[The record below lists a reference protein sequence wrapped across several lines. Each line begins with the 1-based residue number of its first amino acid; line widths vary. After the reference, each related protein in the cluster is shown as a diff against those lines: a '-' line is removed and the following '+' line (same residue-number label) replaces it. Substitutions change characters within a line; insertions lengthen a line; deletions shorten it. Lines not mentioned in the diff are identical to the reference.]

1 MSNCGLAMTILT
13 LGQCLNQPAH
23 SEPLPPGR
31 EVARYYQ
38 VQSINTTA
46 PCYRRPTS
54 ESSRMTTVQKGA
66 VVTIATAKTKL
77 IREGSEYWLEV
88 YPPLS
93 HRPTCYMNT
102 RNLIPLPNPR

>member
-1 MSNCGLAMTILT
+1 MSNCGLVMTILT
-13 LGQCLNQPAH
+13 LGQCLSQEAN
-23 SEPLPPGR
+23 STPLPPGR
-31 EVARYYQ
+31 VVATYYQ
-38 VQSINTTA
+38 VQSVNNTA
-46 PCYRRPTS
+46 PCYRRPTA
-54 ESSRMTTVQKGA
+54 ESTRMTNVKRSA
-66 VVTIATAKTKL
+66 VVTIATSNTKL